1 LKALILAGGFGT
13 RLRPL
18 SCTRPK
24 ILFPIL
30 NKPLLQRTLERLAQ
44 NGINEVILAVNYQ
57 TEFYIKNSKIPKNG
71 IKIIYSRDPPTKP
84 LGTGGPIKNAQK
96 FIGFE
101 PFMVVNG
108 DIFTDINY
116 KEILKVHE
124 EKNAV
129 ATIALHRVEDPS
141 KYGVAELTNDNHIKK
156 FIEKPPKEVAPTN
169 LINAGVY
176 VLNPEILNRI
186 PEKQKVSMEREIF
199 PKLAEEGKLYG
210 CVFNG
215 LWKDI
220 GEIKDYLEVNKIL
233 LEMFAKKQKHKI
245 MDKVKVN
252 KPIAFDKEV
261 SVGTESIIG
270 PNVILGQ
277 NVNVGSNVCI
287 KNSVVFPRVVI
298 SDSSSI
304 NGAIIGE
311 GVVIGRRVKIGE
323 GCVIG
328 DYAVIRDNVSLAKE
342 VSVCPAKEVCES
354 VLTAKCIM

>member
-30 NKPLLQRTLERLAQ
+30 NKPLLQWTLERLAQ

-71 IKIIYSRDPPTKP
+71 MKIAYSRDPPTKP

-101 PFMVVNG
+101 PLMVING
-108 DIFTDINY
+108 DIFTEINY
-116 KEILKVHE
+116 KEILKAHE

-129 ATIALHRVEDPS
+129 ATIALHRVEEPS
-141 KYGVAELTNDNHIKK
+141 KYGVAELTNNNRIKK
-156 FIEKPPKEVAPTN
+156 FIEKPPKGTAPTN

-176 VLNPEILNRI
+176 VLNTEIFNRI
-186 PEKQKVSMEREIF
+186 PKGQKLSIEREIF

-210 CVFNG
+210 YIFNG
-215 LWKDI
+215 LWRDI
-220 GEIKDYLEVNKIL
+220 GETDDYLEINKIL
-233 LEMFAKKQKHKI
+233 LDSFSKKQKHKI
-245 MDKVKVN
+245 MDKVKVK
-252 KPIAFDKEV
+252 KPIAFARGV
-261 SVGTESIIG
+261 SVGKESIIG

-277 NVNVGSNVCI
+277 NVNVGSNVRI
-287 KNSVVFPRVVI
+287 KNSVIFPRVVI
-298 SDSSSI
+298 SDFSSL
-304 NGAIIGE
+304 NGAVIGE
-311 GVVIGRRVKIGE
+311 GVAIGRGVKISE

-328 DYAVIRDNVSLAKE
+328 DYAVIRDNVSLAKG
-342 VSVCPAKEVCES
+342 VSVCPVKEVCES
-354 VLTAKCIM
+354 VLTAKCII